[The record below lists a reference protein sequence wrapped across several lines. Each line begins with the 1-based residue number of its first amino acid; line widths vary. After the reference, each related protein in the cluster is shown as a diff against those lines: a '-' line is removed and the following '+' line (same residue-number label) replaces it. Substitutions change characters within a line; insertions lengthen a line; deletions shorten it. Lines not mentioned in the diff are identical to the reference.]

1 MGCGPTGSCPSL
13 HQYERGR
20 KPRAQRHGIPWCG
33 VVDGRTVA
41 DSQFEPRQCL
51 RSIARCA
58 MYFYSLMHEPSGK
71 ASDTDAVLEQNNKI
85 KTATKSK
92 GPLNSEPGNV
102 DEESI
107 SWKRLLTILN
117 V

>member
-1 MGCGPTGSCPSL
+1 M
-13 HQYERGR
+13 
-20 KPRAQRHGIPWCG
+20 
-33 VVDGRTVA
+33 A
-41 DSQFEPRQCL
+41 DSQFEPHQCL

-58 MYFYSLMHEPSGK
+58 MYFYSLMHKPSGK
-71 ASDTDAVLEQNNKI
+71 VSDTDAVLERNNKI

-92 GPLNSEPGNV
+92 GPAEPGNV

-107 SWKRLLTILN
+107 SWKRLWTILN